1 MSARSVIDSIAR
13 GADKLIGENRR
24 LRREVEKLEAA
35 RERLKEENRKLKE
48 DGAKMERRL
57 AVRDLAEGFGGGN
70 GGRSNGGR
78 SNGGGGNGGG
88 NGSNGGGGHGGNGGG
103 SHDNKVARAR
113 VNRLLREVDKCIE
126 LIGKEQ

>member
-70 GGRSNGGR
+70 GGGSNGR
-78 SNGGGGNGGG
+78 GGNGGG